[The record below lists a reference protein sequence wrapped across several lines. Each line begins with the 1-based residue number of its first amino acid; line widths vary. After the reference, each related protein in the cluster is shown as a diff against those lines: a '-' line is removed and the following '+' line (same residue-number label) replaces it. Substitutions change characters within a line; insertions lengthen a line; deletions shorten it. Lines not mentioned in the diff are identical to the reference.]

1 MVDAWSKIE
10 SYFQDLLDR
19 EIQSVEELEKWMLD
33 RSELE
38 AVLEEEQ
45 AWRYIK
51 MNIDTRDKDLGES
64 FSFWVKEISPNV
76 APYSHQ
82 LNLKLVENPFYKE
95 LDQEK
100 YRIYLRGLDKAIEI
114 YREENI
120 PLFTEM
126 ETKQQEYGAIAAKM
140 SVEVDGETMTM
151 QKAAQFLKSTDR
163 AKKRRGLCEGERA

>member
-19 EIQSVEELEKWMLD
+19 EIQTIQELEKWMLD

-51 MNIDTRDKDLGES
+51 MNIDTRDKDLSES
-64 FSFWVKEISPNV
+64 FFLGEGNFSKCCSLH
-76 APYSHQ
+76 SHQ

-100 YRIYLRGLDKAIEI
+100 YCIYLRGLDKAIEI

-120 PLFTEM
+120 PLFTKWKPSNRSM
-126 ETKQQEYGAIAAKM
+126 AL
-140 SVEVDGETMTM
+140 SR
-151 QKAAQFLKSTDR
+151 LKCR
-163 AKKRRGLCEGERA
+163 

>member
-100 YRIYLRGLDKAIEI
+100 
-114 YREENI
+114 I
-120 PLFTEM
+120 PHIPSWF
-126 ETKQQEYGAIAAKM
+126 G
-140 SVEVDGETMTM
+140 
-151 QKAAQFLKSTDR
+151 
-163 AKKRRGLCEGERA
+163 